1 MSLTVAELIEALQQF
16 PADSPVDI
24 NDNAIE
30 AAADL
35 ASGDWV
41 TIVDDEGF
49 TAEYTRWVGEQ
60 EH

>member
-41 TIVDDEGF
+41 TIVDDEGL
-49 TAEYTRWVGEQ
+49 TPEYTRWAGEQ